1 MGDRLGLKYEKSA
14 EAVVPTILRS
24 KIVGKG
30 RTYRKIGTARVQE
43 SCLPSGVSD
52 CDYTTKVTMSQYRP
66 SSQGSWGC
74 PKVCL
79 AQDYGKFSDKD

>member
-1 MGDRLGLKYEKSA
+1 MQDRKVELIPQTRPQYG
-14 EAVVPTILRS
+14 LRS
-24 KIVGKG
+24 AIDLMKPELLVIPGQPNRGEYVL
-30 RTYRKIGTARVQE
+30 E
-43 SCLPSGVSD
+43 SC
-52 CDYTTKVTMSQYRP
+52 THRP